1 MTESNGNSKTRFDF
15 RTFSILIL
23 VAAVPMLIV
32 TWYLFGS
39 YEETYLEMVG
49 TNLSDT
55 SETAFS
61 LINSYLQNQIISIA
75 GLAETPVLRAAVA
88 EGNLDLKK
96 NLEEVRKEIPKM
108 ADAWPTLGREAPQV
122 KSIVDN
128 AASKFLRRYASINQS
143 YRDIMV
149 TDFLGRI
156 VAGTGKSAAY
166 YYAHDNWWKETYGDG
181 RRGSVYIGDVRF
193 DPAAKSYLMDLAQP
207 FVEPDLGVVGVIKV
221 VLDLQAIHSLVGSMQ
236 AGTGRSVGLIHAK
249 GDVISAPGYS
259 SLQQITYPATLDIL
273 NAREKERR
281 FFLTSAVPASMY
293 GLARRD
299 FTQLYPHLNWI
310 VFTTGKVADLT
321 GPLPQLRK
329 YFIAIEIGTFLLAL
343 IATFMLSRVEAK
355 PVLEEDP
362 HLERL

>member
-1 MTESNGNSKTRFDF
+1 MTESNGNSKGRFDF
-15 RTFSILIL
+15 RTFSILIM
-23 VAAVPMLIV
+23 VAMVPMLIV
-32 TWYLFGS
+32 TWYLFGN
-39 YEETYLEMVG
+39 YEEAYLEMVG

-61 LINSYLQNQIISIA
+61 LINSNLQNQIIAVA
-75 GLAETPVLRAAVA
+75 GLAESPVLRGVIA
-88 EGNLDLKK
+88 ERNLDLKR
-96 NLEEVRKEIPKM
+96 NLEEVRKEIPRM
-108 ADAWPTLGREAPQV
+108 ADAWPTLGRESPQV

-128 AASKFLRRYASINQS
+128 PASKFLRRYAAINQP

-149 TDFLGRI
+149 TDFLGRL
-156 VAGTGKSAAY
+156 VAATGKSTAY
-166 YYAHDNWWKETYGDG
+166 YYAHDEWWKEAYGDG
-181 RRGSVYIGDVRF
+181 QRGSVYIGDARF
-193 DPAAKSYLMDLAQP
+193 DPAAKSYLLDLAQP
-207 FVEPDLGVVGVIKV
+207 FVEPDLGVVGVIKI
-221 VLDLQAIHSLVGSMQ
+221 VLDLQGIHSLVGSMQ
-236 AGTGRSVGLIHAK
+236 AGTGRSVGLIHAR

-273 NAREKERR
+273 NAREKARR
-281 FFLTSAVPASMY
+281 YFLTSTAPESMY

-310 VFTTGKVADLT
+310 VFTTGKVADLK

-329 YFIAIEIGTFLLAL
+329 YFMAIVVGTFLLVL
-343 IATFMLSRVEAK
+343 IATVMLSMVESK